1 MLGCTGYIVTGYI
14 CTGYICTGYICTG
27 YICTRYICTGYI
39 CTGYICTVYIYTGYI
54 CTGYICTG
62 YISEEAYQAVYYC
75 TLTEY
80 SSRLDLHEYHVYVS
94 NPNLHWLLVTH
105 PGELILKVGR
115 IVRGDYERIW
125 AFFLSTSLMIE

>member
-14 CTGYICTGYICTG
+14 C
-27 YICTRYICTGYI
+27 
-39 CTGYICTVYIYTGYI
+39 TGYI

-94 NPNLHWLLVTH
+94 KPFLHWLLVTH
-105 PGELILKVGR
+105 PGESLLIVC
-115 IVRGDYERIW
+115 
-125 AFFLSTSLMIE
+125 